1 MLKIAAKPPDPD
13 AICYFGSCTYENDK
27 IYFDELG
34 KYICV

>member
-1 MLKIAAKPPDPD
+1 MLAIADKPPDAD

-34 KYICV
+34 I